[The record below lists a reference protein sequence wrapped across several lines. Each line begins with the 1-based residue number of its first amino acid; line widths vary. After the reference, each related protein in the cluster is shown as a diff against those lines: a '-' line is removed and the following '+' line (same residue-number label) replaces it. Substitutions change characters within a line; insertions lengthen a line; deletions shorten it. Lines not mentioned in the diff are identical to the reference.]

1 MNLEEF
7 RRIQTRRGF
16 FTQCAGGIGIAA
28 LAQLMESEGR
38 AAAADVNPLA
48 PKPPHFPAKAK
59 NVIFMF
65 MEGGPSQLDLFDP
78 KPALQK
84 WSGQPLPA
92 EMTKN
97 LRLAFTKPNAAV
109 LASPRTFQPYGQS
122 GIEFSDYIPHI
133 GACADDLCL
142 VRSMYTDAFNH
153 HPGQLLLFGGSIQVG
168 RPTMG
173 AWSIYGLGSESKNLP
188 GFVVLGSGT
197 GTSGGTSNWS
207 SGFLPSTY
215 QGVVFRSS
223 GDPVLYLSNPP
234 GVTNDMQRA
243 SLDALKDLNQEH
255 LSETGDMEI
264 ASRISSYELAF
275 RMQAAA
281 PELLDFS
288 ANRPRRWRCMAS
300 AKSPP
305 ASSPPIACWRGAWWS
320 AACAS

>member
-1 MNLEEF
+1 MDREEF
-7 RRIQTRRGF
+7 RRIQTRRSF
-16 FTQCAGGIGIAA
+16 FEQCAGGIGIAA

-38 AAAADVNPLA
+38 AAADVNPLA
-48 PKPPHFPAKAK
+48 PKQPHFPAKAK

-84 WSGQPLPA
+84 WSGKPLPP
-92 EMTKN
+92 EMTKD

-122 GIEFSDYIPHI
+122 GIEFSDYIPNI
-133 GACADDLCL
+133 GGCADDLCL

-173 AWSIYGLGSESKNLP
+173 AWTLYGLGSESENLP
-188 GFVVLGSGT
+188 GFVVLGSGA

-234 GVTNDMQRA
+234 GVYHR
-243 SLDALKDLNQEH
+243 DAARQ
-255 LSETGDMEI
+255 
-264 ASRISSYELAF
+264 
-275 RMQAAA
+275 
-281 PELLDFS
+281 
-288 ANRPRRWRCMAS
+288 PRHVWRTS
-300 AKSPP
+300 TK
-305 ASSPPIACWRGAWWS
+305 IT
-320 AACAS
+320 